1 MQTADLDPVA
11 SEHHS
16 ALAETNSDGPHNW
29 SAHQT
34 ESNSR
39 SEKGIQ
45 FKVGECSDRTFNEDI
60 SERSEHKLQ
69 YVPRTMS
76 SEVPELH
83 TYKPVHAALYNLQ
96 TSSIACQELILWSC
110 PCQI

>member
-1 MQTADLDPVA
+1 MQTADLGPVA

-16 ALAETNSDGPHNW
+16 ALAEINSDGPHNW

-45 FKVGECSDRTFNEDI
+45 FKVDECSDRTFNEDI
-60 SERSEHKLQ
+60 SERCQNTNCSMYCELCPQKFLSCTRTNQSTQHYTICKLQ
-69 YVPRTMS
+69 
-76 SEVPELH
+76 
-83 TYKPVHAALYNLQ
+83 ALLAKN
-96 TSSIACQELILWSC
+96 
-110 PCQI
+110 